1 MELITG
7 RKVLDES
14 QDPEDIHLVAFFRR
28 KFSQEKDK
36 FLTEMMDQTL
46 ELDEEAQQSWAE
58 VADLAWHSTAREPHQ
73 RPDMSHAVNRLAP
86 LVDHWRPTNYVE
98 EDYSEPSMSLSE
110 RMERWRYNDTTST
123 TTYTFD
129 STSK

>member
-14 QDPEDIHLVAFFRR
+14 QPPEDIHLVALFRR
-28 KFSQEKDK
+28 RFSHEKDK
-36 FLTEMMDQTL
+36 ILTEMMDPTL
-46 ELDEEAQQSWAE
+46 ELNEEAKKNWAE

-86 LVDHWRPTNYVE
+86 LVNHWQPTNYVD
-98 EDYSEPSMSLSE
+98 EDDDDEPSMNLTK
-110 RMERWRYNDTTST
+110 RMEQWQYNDTTST
-123 TTYTFD
+123 STFD
-129 STSK
+129 SSLK